1 MANIL
6 IVKQGCIISSPDI
19 MIHRMDDLYKRTLIT
34 EMLPYHPR
42 SICIII
48 AEVIQCS
55 IRTAPAIFGKQLWIL
70 LVLRGVH
77 MTLLKIQAC

>member
-19 MIHRMDDLYKRTLIT
+19 MIHRLDDLYKRILIT
-34 EMLPYHPR
+34 EMFPYHSR

-48 AEVIQCS
+48 AEVIQCP
-55 IRTAPAIFGKQLWIL
+55 IRAAPAISEKQL
-70 LVLRGVH
+70 
-77 MTLLKIQAC
+77 